1 MNFLILR
8 LIILIPILFGN
19 LPASSQEIPVKFDGS
34 ETPLSGDWNLVMSDF
49 LTYDDT
55 KKNKDKVKISIP
67 STWNEVIWDDKK
79 VGSFG
84 YGTYYR
90 TIILDEN
97 LASHNFAIEV
107 PEVSISYKLFANEKL
122 IGQVGIPGKN
132 KSETRPKIDFQVFDF
147 NANAGDS
154 VTFIFHISNFSN
166 KSGGLWFAPR
176 LGFKK
181 DIDEKIDLNRSIK
194 LIIIGCIFIGA
205 LFQLSIFLRKPSE
218 TFAIYFFLICVSL
231 SMLLITRGELPIVDL
246 FPGTSWVVLKK
257 TLYISIILIGPV
269 NALFLRETFPKF
281 LNKTIINAMG
291 IIAII
296 LTLFTLIVSPRITYS
311 IIPYYH
317 GYNVFI
323 GLYLF
328 VGLLRSAIAN
338 HFGARFVLVGY
349 LAAFLAV
356 LHDIL
361 SSNYVIPRTSLDMMH
376 VGIAI
381 YILQLMFMLTRRY
394 LFALEGKQ
402 QLSAHLEKVN
412 KELEDMVGR
421 RTKALKDKNE
431 IIELK
436 NSELQKAL
444 KEKDH
449 LMAVVAHDLKAPL
462 SSIQGISDL
471 MKSDLKGQN
480 AEFNEMIKK
489 VTLDGRAMI
498 ESLTELKVFEQDD
511 FEIAKSNFDLNEFFE
526 QKKIAFQP
534 LADKK
539 DITLNATLNFGRSE
553 VLSDSNL
560 FGRIT
565 DNLLSNAIKF
575 TPKGGKVDFSIS
587 NKNELLVLT
596 VSDNGL
602 GFDEN
607 DKKKVFQKFQRLS
620 SRPTAGE
627 SSTGLGLSIVKTIVE
642 KLGGTIGLESEK
654 EQGATFTVS
663 IPLA

>member
-1 MNFLILR
+1 MSLR
-8 LIILIPILFGN
+8 FIILFPILIGSISTLAQTPTIFEGE
-19 LPASSQEIPVKFDGS
+19 EISLNG
-34 ETPLSGDWNLVMSDF
+34 EWNLVMNEF
-49 LTYDDT
+49 LFYDDI
-55 KKNKDKVKISIP
+55 KNQTQFTKISVP
-67 STWNEVIWDDKK
+67 STWNDIVWEGEK
-79 VGSFG
+79 VGPYG

-90 TIILDEN
+90 SIVINEG
-97 LASHNFAIEV
+97 SSSSEFAIEV
-107 PEVSISYKLFANEKL
+107 PEVSISYRLFANETL

-132 KSETRPKIDFQVFDF
+132 QDHATPKIDYKVFDF
-147 NANAGDS
+147 DASPGDT
-154 VTFIFHISNFSN
+154 VTLIFHISNFSN
-166 KSGGLWFAPR
+166 RSGGLWYAPKVDHR
-176 LGFKK
+176 KALA
-181 DIDEKIDLNRSIK
+181 ERVELNKSIK
-194 LIIIGCIFIGA
+194 LIIIGCILIGA
-205 LFQLSIFLRKPSE
+205 LFQLSTYLRRPSE
-218 TFAIYFFLICVSL
+218 KSAIYFFLVCVSL
-231 SMLLITRGELPIVDL
+231 VMLLLTRGDLPLLDI
-246 FPGTSWVVLKK
+246 FPSTSWVVLKK
-257 TLYISIILIGPV
+257 TMYLSIFLIGPA
-269 NALFLRETFPKF
+269 NALFLRDNYKQYF
-281 LNKTIINAMG
+281 NKQIVDGLTIMAIVLST
-291 IIAII
+291 IAIV
-296 LTLFTLIVSPRITYS
+296 LSPRITYS
-311 IIPYYH
+311 IVPYYH
-317 GYNVFI
+317 GVNVFI
-323 GLYLF
+323 GMFLF
-328 VGLLRSAIAN
+328 VSLIRAAIA
-338 HFGARFVLVGY
+338 HKFGARFLLLGY
-349 LAAFLAV
+349 LAAFMAV
-356 LHDIL
+356 LYDIL
-361 SSNYVIPRTSLDMMH
+361 ASNYVVPGYSFEMMH
-376 VGIAI
+376 VGTAI
-381 YILQLMFMLTRRY
+381 YILQLMFMVTGRY
-394 LFALEGKQ
+394 LYALEGKE

-471 MKSDLKGQN
+471 MRSDLKGQN

-511 FEIAKSNFDLNEFFE
+511 FEIDKSNFDLKEFFE
-526 QKKIAFQP
+526 QKKFAFQP
-534 LADKK
+534 LAEKK
-539 DITLNATLNFGRSE
+539 DITLNATLDLGRNE
-553 VLSDSNL
+553 ALSDPNL

-587 NKNELLVLT
+587 NKNEILVLT

-602 GFDEN
+602 GFNET

-654 EQGATFTVS
+654 ERGATFTVS